1 MTAASWPT
9 EIWTRQGVKPFK
21 DPDPRKK
28 LIKRLGFTAGDA
40 FTQHTGTRIK
50 EDVDVAQVVDSNLFK
65 VAAGAVGVDWAS
77 FRAKLVAK
85 EGMTDAL
92 RPRVYVQDSQGGELK
107 WIDRSTWEAD
117 QGTGRYTA
125 RFSKTDEAGNTI
137 DYGKGASHVSVD
149 HDAEGRRGEGRDYQD
164 WGKTDA
170 GVNVK
175 ISESE
180 QKDLDKMQDWLREN
194 EADVSRSGSSA
205 WDNPPSGH
213 DYGFDNDNLWEALGI
228 DLSKPPPTAA
238 YLTDP
243 STGKTLD
250 YEFNLLAPRTSH
262 FKIPVPDGYGF
273 GDHPGTREGSFVN
286 TFLASDMNTRTDMTA
301 VPVSGHTY
309 PGGGHPSAD
318 SGYWHKGWNTGFKST
333 QPRAG
338 QATAMDESK
347 YRTS

>member
-1 MTAASWPT
+1 MSTASWPT
-9 EIWTRQGVKPFK
+9 EIWTHQGVKPFK
-21 DPDPRKK
+21 DPNPTSN
-28 LIKRLGFTAGDA
+28 LIKRLGFTEADA
-40 FTQHTGTRIK
+40 FTQHTGVRIK
-50 EDVDVAQVVDSNLFK
+50 EGVDVAQVVDSNLFK

-85 EGMTDAL
+85 EGMDKAL

-107 WIDRSTWEAD
+107 WIDRSAWEAD

-125 RFSKTDEAGNTI
+125 RFSKTDEAGNEI
-137 DYGKGASHVSVD
+137 DYEKGQSHVSVED
-149 HDAEGRRGEGRDYQD
+149 GDDYQD

-170 GVNVK
+170 GVEVK
-175 ISESE
+175 ISDKEKE
-180 QKDLDKMQDWLREN
+180 DLDKMQDWLKSN
-194 EADVSRSGSSA
+194 ESDVSRSTSSV

-228 DLSKPPPTAA
+228 DPSKPPPTAA

-273 GDHPGTREGSFVN
+273 GDHPGTRSGSFVN
-286 TFLASDMNTRTDMTA
+286 TYMASEMNERTDMTG
-301 VPVSGHTY
+301 VPVAGHTY
-309 PGGGHPSAD
+309 PGGAHPGPTD
-318 SGYWHKGWNTGFKST
+318 SSWHYSSHNEGFKST

-338 QATAMDESK
+338 QTSAMDESK
-347 YRTS
+347 YRE